1 MEAIKEHRRAEFGWR
16 EETGI
21 ERAGDRVRRIIA
33 FRGDQIT
40 PLHACELHTTYRTPI
55 YRVYNQSRI
64 HPLSTLCDTGL
75 CYSKYPVIY
84 SQFFLPVY
92 REDDFL
98 PRRKEIGIF
107 QSFRFAQ
114 FQMNN
119 KIEIKK
125 IKQRNN
131 VAKQEKF
138 ASLTYP
144 HKTHKTHHHST
155 KISPKAL
162 SLSKKK

>member
-1 MEAIKEHRRAEFGWR
+1 MLANYTPRIEHLYTAYITSREF
-16 EETGI
+16 
-21 ERAGDRVRRIIA
+21 
-33 FRGDQIT
+33 
-40 PLHACELHTTYRTPI
+40 
-55 YRVYNQSRI
+55 

-75 CYSKYPVIY
+75 YYSKYPVIY

-98 PRRKEIGIF
+98 PSRKEIGIF
-107 QSFRFAQ
+107 QSFRFVQ

-131 VAKQEKF
+131 VAK
-138 ASLTYP
+138 
-144 HKTHKTHHHST
+144 
-155 KISPKAL
+155 
-162 SLSKKK
+162 